1 MCENYLSITR
11 NLKIPKQP
19 WNIVS
24 DFQLFTQRLPFTYW
38 FSILQNINFLNGS
51 SIFLLTN
58 NHLLL
63 ISEIFFIR
71 EIKEGKS
78 ILRIRVVLGNTKFNI
93 YVKFFINC
101 LIFLLCFFLV
111 INLCVF
117 LSPHFTPA
125 PFILPLRSVINGGVL
140 LGLLDLIWELLKKR
154 YSEDWA
160 HRTPY

>member
-1 MCENYLSITR
+1 MCENYLSIAR

-24 DFQLFTQRLPFTYW
+24 DFQLFTQRLP

-101 LIFLLCFFLV
+101 LIFLLCFFLLS
-111 INLCVF
+111 ICVF
-117 LSPHFTPA
+117 FFPHT
-125 PFILPLRSVINGGVL
+125 SL
-140 LGLLDLIWELLKKR
+140 LLHLFCL
-154 YSEDWA
+154 
-160 HRTPY
+160 